1 MREREREFPGE
12 IKKQLEINTEM
23 NFKFLFRFVFKKN
36 GEREIKYVPCD
47 LQWMVD
53 VQRMI

>member
-1 MREREREFPGE
+1 MRERERVSWRN
-12 IKKQLEINTEM
+12 KKAVRDKTEM